1 MSNPYIHLGLAQF
14 IQGSPGLARFLNSE
28 IKEED
33 EAKDKKQE
41 DNEGAD
47 K

>member
-1 MSNPYIHLGLAQF
+1 MSNPYLPIGLTQF

-41 DNEGAD
+41 DNEKAD